1 MSAGREKSWYATNNI
16 AGRLIGGIACAC
28 LLFGLSGCK
37 SGTSAWSPSWSAF
50 GGSNA
55 SEAAK
60 LTAAPPFDGK
70 SAKGGSIE
78 KPSASASPYPTTTTP
93 SGYVVNTPK
102 NTSSLDADPS
112 RGSLPSSPKVAFQ
125 APVTYGTTP
134 PPSAQPS
141 VEAAMTAGTTRSPG
155 APQIGPYASLPAG
168 NSGIGDGSRASSVGT
183 TSAPAG
189 SAFPATAGYEPTR
202 LADARSAASYSQPQA
217 ATDGSLASG
226 LSSSGVAD
234 SRYASASSRF
244 GGGPP
249 LAALAPQAPASFPTA
264 PPAEQPTTAV
274 SAALVPPAA
283 GLPQNFVP
291 PPAAPSAPATTLPIL
306 PGSLP
311 APPVRR
317 PDPGY
322 RPGGT
327 SSYRSSRSIL
337 VDDPPS
343 APSAVRTAAYEVP
356 AENPPSD

>member
-1 MSAGREKSWYATNNI
+1 MSAGREKSWYATNNR
-16 AGRLIGGIACAC
+16 AGRSIGGIAFAC

-70 SAKGGSIE
+70 SAKGRSIE

-102 NTSSLDADPS
+102 NPSALDADPS
-112 RGSLPSSPKVAFQ
+112 RGSLPSTPKITSQ

-134 PPSAQPS
+134 PPSAQPG
-141 VEAAMTAGTTRSPG
+141 VDAAMTAGAARSPG
-155 APQIGPYASLPAG
+155 APQVGPYASVPAG
-168 NSGIGDGSRASSVGT
+168 NASFGGGAGGNPVGPAAA
-183 TSAPAG
+183 SAG
-189 SAFPATAGYEPTR
+189 SAFPATAGYEPTPTR
-202 LADARSAASYSQPQA
+202 LADARGDASYPQPQA
-217 ATDGSLASG
+217 ANDGSLASG
-226 LSSSGVAD
+226 LSSAGAAD
-234 SRYASASSRF
+234 SRYASAGSRF

-249 LAALAPQAPASFPTA
+249 PAGRAQASFPTA
-264 PPAEQPTTAV
+264 PPDPTVA
-274 SAALVPPAA
+274 PAA
-283 GLPQNFVP
+283 GLTPSFVSP
-291 PPAAPSAPATTLPIL
+291 PPAPSAPAAAL

-337 VDDPPS
+337 VDDPPP

-356 AENPPSD
+356 AGNPPSD